1 MTTFCTDGR
10 KLPASTAIVIASLS
24 TRNKQFWGLDICFN
38 IVYTKEKDALEMFML
53 DWCVVLDSWSDS
65 VNICAQQAMSLLIQI
80 LLEMAVEVA

>member
-1 MTTFCTDGR
+1 
-10 KLPASTAIVIASLS
+10 
-24 TRNKQFWGLDICFN
+24 
-38 IVYTKEKDALEMFML
+38 ML